1 MKGNMDQNNTP
12 SAAVPGRARKG
23 TILVVEDEQA
33 LNEAYQMI
41 LRKVGYNVFVAFD
54 GQEALDIVAKEEPDI
69 ILLDLRMPRMDGIEF
84 LRNYNLRQNHPN
96 VKVIIFSNYDM
107 QKEIDEA
114 YNLGADRYF
123 MKALASPKELLQVVE
138 NTLQGR
144 GNS

>member
-1 MKGNMDQNNTP
+1 MKTSP
-12 SAAVPGRARKG
+12 TSKIKKKP
-23 TILVVEDEQA
+23 TILIVEDEQS

-41 LRKVGYNVFVAFD
+41 LRKAGYTVQVAFD
-54 GQEALDIVAKEEPDI
+54 GQEALDLLSMEEPDL

-84 LRNYNLRQNHPN
+84 LRTYNLRQDHPN
-96 VKVIIFSNYDM
+96 VKVIVFSNYDM

-138 NTLQGR
+138 NTLAA
-144 GNS
+144 NDTAVK